1 MSFDRHSCFTD
12 LTQRSAPERRSASLR
27 NRCSPSPE
35 YPRSPSTA
43 VKPTGCCRL
52 KSQVAPVATR
62 RKARSL
68 PSISEQYM
76 KFEFTSLRHAV
87 STAKKFCYG
96 DREIREKGPI
106 FGDICYTNRTRE
118 NDLRAASLSLQWF
131 FSGASTSSPVSR
143 TRDRKST
150 RLNSSHL

>member
-76 KFEFTSLRHAV
+76 KFEFTSLRQTV
-87 STAKKFCYG
+87 STAEKSSYVAP
-96 DREIREKGPI
+96 EIWGKGRLFAVFPQQTGPEKMAAELRHSRCSGFSPGPPLVVR
-106 FGDICYTNRTRE
+106 FQE
-118 NDLRAASLSLQWF
+118 PARANA
-131 FSGASTSSPVSR
+131 
-143 TRDRKST
+143 
-150 RLNSSHL
+150 